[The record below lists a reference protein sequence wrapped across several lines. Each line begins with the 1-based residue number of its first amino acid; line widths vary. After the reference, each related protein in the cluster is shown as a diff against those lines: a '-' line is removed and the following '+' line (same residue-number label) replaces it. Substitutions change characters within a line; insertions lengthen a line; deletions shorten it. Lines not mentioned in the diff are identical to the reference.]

1 MRVGMIFECGP
12 DGADV
17 KVCKH
22 LVRMLDPNI
31 EVVPVT
37 LTNKRQLVTGCSV
50 AAAQLLKGG
59 CDRVVIV
66 WDLSPSWERDRTP
79 CRKTD
84 CESIKAALDTAGAAM
99 DKVHLGC
106 IEQELEAWLIADGRA
121 VSAFLSRPSRLV
133 RVRDANNPEQIPN
146 PKGWLDGKFRAAGQ
160 RGGYRDLQHAERLA
174 TQLPDLNRVRKC
186 TTFVRF
192 ALKVA
197 DKQL

>member
-22 LVRMLDPNI
+22 LVRMLDSNI
-31 EVVPVT
+31 EIVPVT
-37 LTNKRQLVTGCSV
+37 LTNKRQLVTGCGV
-50 AAAQLLKGG
+50 AAAQLLKDG

-66 WDLSPSWERDRTP
+66 WDLSPSWGRDRTP

-84 CESIKAALDTAGAAM
+84 RESIKTALDTSGAAM
-99 DKVHLGC
+99 DKVHLVC

-121 VSAFLSRPSRLV
+121 VSAFLSRTSRPA
-133 RVRDANNPEQIPN
+133 RVGDANNPEQVSN
-146 PKGWLDGKFRAAGQ
+146 PKKWLNGKFKDNGHSAG
-160 RGGYRDLQHAERLA
+160 YKDILHAERLA
-174 TQLPDLNRVRKC
+174 KQLPDLNRIRKC
-186 TTFVRF
+186 TAFVRF